1 MEREVDK
8 MDTLILDM
16 LELAKFESGTYKM
29 KMDSFY
35 IDTVMEDIC
44 EQLSV
49 EIEKKELRVHKN
61 IGPFEVVANQGRIEQ
76 VIVNFITNAIR
87 YTPNKEDIII
97 STIDEKNR
105 IKVCIENK
113 GTHIEEEQLD
123 KIWDRFYRVDAAR
136 QRSQGGTGLGLAISK
151 NILELHEVEY
161 GVKNTEDGVLFYFY
175 LLKKA

>member
-49 EIEKKELRVHKN
+49 EIEKKSFV
-61 IGPFEVVANQGRIEQ
+61 
-76 VIVNFITNAIR
+76 FI
-87 YTPNKEDIII
+87 
-97 STIDEKNR
+97 
-105 IKVCIENK
+105 
-113 GTHIEEEQLD
+113 
-123 KIWDRFYRVDAAR
+123 KI
-136 QRSQGGTGLGLAISK
+136 
-151 NILELHEVEY
+151 
-161 GVKNTEDGVLFYFY
+161 
-175 LLKKA
+175 

>member
-61 IGPFEVVANQGRIEQ
+61 IGPFEVVANQGGL
-76 VIVNFITNAIR
+76 
-87 YTPNKEDIII
+87 NK
-97 STIDEKNR
+97 
-105 IKVCIENK
+105 
-113 GTHIEEEQLD
+113 
-123 KIWDRFYRVDAAR
+123 
-136 QRSQGGTGLGLAISK
+136 
-151 NILELHEVEY
+151 
-161 GVKNTEDGVLFYFY
+161 
-175 LLKKA
+175 

>member
-1 MEREVDK
+1 MKSCISILKDGVAEHKKEYYFQAMEREVDK

-49 EIEKKELRVHKN
+49 EIEKLRVHKN

-97 STIDEKNR
+97 STIDEK
-105 IKVCIENK
+105 KSYKSV
-113 GTHIEEEQLD
+113 
-123 KIWDRFYRVDAAR
+123 Y
-136 QRSQGGTGLGLAISK
+136 
-151 NILELHEVEY
+151 
-161 GVKNTEDGVLFYFY
+161 
-175 LLKKA
+175 

>member
-1 MEREVDK
+1 M
-8 MDTLILDM
+8 I
-16 LELAKFESGTYKM
+16 
-29 KMDSFY
+29 
-35 IDTVMEDIC
+35 
-44 EQLSV
+44 
-49 EIEKKELRVHKN
+49 
-61 IGPFEVVANQGRIEQ
+61 ANQGRIEQ

-123 KIWDRFYRVDAAR
+123 KIWDRFYRVDTAR

-151 NILELHEVEY
+151 EY
-161 GVKNTEDGVLFYFY
+161 FRTT
-175 LLKKA
+175 